1 MLFVVVSCQLEFKDA
16 YNKFKRDTTVI
27 FILFPRQYHLPIIVF
42 ATSLTHIPDPHPS
55 TELTPPAIPVSTL
68 VYVVVQLL
76 FPPQRVIFQLH
87 QLWLLYYYFT
97 LSLRENILYA
107 NGSSMKK
114 WWIFHHYVSI
124 CITLLILLYPLDFLD
139 PPRHTRLMIFG
150 LAQGAVMAC
159 QFLYQSKRA
168 YVRKTLGKAKSID
181 VDATETLVEK
191 PTDLKWLVPI
201 LYALYL
207 YEGYIG
213 VDLFTLFFRE
223 EGVWRVWWGWENR
236 PWHLVGIGLG
246 CGVLAVGNSITTTLV
261 LVSKQHMRKW
271 RKMIRSREKVE
282 DTPNHTAPARGEKQ
296 RVGEGK
302 GEKVEG
308 KPSTTA
314 ATASVA
320 GGDLGG
326 GGGVTDDLE
335 GLNGE
340 EETTKRKVTRR
351 KK

>member
-1 MLFVVVSCQLEFKDA
+1 M
-16 YNKFKRDTTVI
+16 
-27 FILFPRQYHLPIIVF
+27 
-42 ATSLTHIPDPHPS
+42 
-55 TELTPPAIPVSTL
+55 
-68 VYVVVQLL
+68 VQLL
-76 FPPQRVIFQLH
+76 CAPNRVLFQLH

-124 CITLLILLYPLDFLD
+124 CITLLILLYPDDFLH
-139 PPRHTRLMIFG
+139 PPRYTRLMMFG

-159 QFLYQSKRA
+159 QLLYQSKRS

-191 PTDLKWLVPI
+191 PTDLQWLVPI

-213 VDLFTLFFRE
+213 VDLFTLFFRGK
-223 EGVWRVWWGWENR
+223 GVWEDGEWER
-236 PWHLVGIGLG
+236 PWHLIGIGLG

-271 RKMIRSREKVE
+271 RKMIRSREGRTHHPNQPAATGGE
-282 DTPNHTAPARGEKQ
+282 DQGIGQ
-296 RVGEGK
+296 GK

-308 KPSTTA
+308 TPTSAPPSDTT
-314 ATASVA
+314 SDV
-320 GGDLGG
+320 GG
-326 GGGVTDDLE
+326 G
-335 GLNGE
+335 
-340 EETTKRKVTRR
+340 
-351 KK
+351 